1 MRPAAF
7 FAFVRPSAD
16 ISPRVQ
22 SWACQC
28 SSGRPSMRDIR
39 PTIAKIDDQIATARD
54 NIRELIE
61 QAAAYSSA
69 ADDDLVAQRIADHE
83 ELLALLTKRRGEL
96 FPRTQEK

>member
-1 MRPAAF
+1 
-7 FAFVRPSAD
+7 
-16 ISPRVQ
+16 
-22 SWACQC
+22 
-28 SSGRPSMRDIR
+28 MRDIR
-39 PTIAKIDDQIATARD
+39 PTIAEIGDQIAAARD

-61 QAAAYSSA
+61 QAAAYSGA

>member
-7 FAFVRPSAD
+7 FACVRPSAD

-28 SSGRPSMRDIR
+28 SSGRPSIRDDR
-39 PTIAKIDDQIATARD
+39 PTIAEIDDQIATARD

-61 QAAAYSSA
+61 QAAAFSPA
-69 ADDDLVAQRIADHE
+69 AEDDLVAQRAAVQKDI
-83 ELLALLTKRRGEL
+83 LALRTKRRGER
-96 FPRTQEK
+96 FRRRQ

>member
-1 MRPAAF
+1 
-7 FAFVRPSAD
+7 
-16 ISPRVQ
+16 
-22 SWACQC
+22 
-28 SSGRPSMRDIR
+28 MRDIR
-39 PTIAKIDDQIATARD
+39 PTIAEIDDQIATARD